1 MDYLFFLSRNSVVLR
16 FVLSFNFFFGGGGV
30 YLYTYTVLFF
40 NITLRC
46 SHWHIDSYL
55 ECIHNTP
62 SYSRTWWSKGPYICY
77 SLFRGPDRR
86 SEDDLST
93 FVSTRSLWLRC
104 RRYSRPVPCDNMLGR
119 CSLGTCSPSCN
130 RGISLRRKLV
140 EFRSSRCPS
149 NWFAGSRHCRRLLC
163 YTGRDTLQ

>member
-1 MDYLFFLSRNSVVLR
+1 MFSSLIFLVGEGYIYILI
-16 FVLSFNFFFGGGGV
+16 
-30 YLYTYTVLFF
+30 LYYFF
-40 NITLRC
+40 NLTLKC
-46 SHWHIDSYL
+46 SHWHIYSYL

-93 FVSTRSLWLRC
+93 FVSTRSLWLCC
-104 RRYSRPVPCDNMLGR
+104 RRYSRPDPGDNMLGR

-149 NWFAGSRHCRRLLC
+149 NWFAGFRHCRRLLC